1 MSSLL
6 GALEPGHHL
15 TEHSS
20 TLASDSACAYA
31 LAVGDQSSLAT
42 EGKVPPMAVIAL
54 GLSQV
59 IEALAL
65 GGGTVHASQEVE
77 YSNSAQVDQ
86 PIVASTVL
94 KGNSVRR
101 ASRFATV
108 ETTFAS
114 ASGDDIARALS
125 MVIVPE

>member
-6 GALEPGHHL
+6 GNLEPGHRFEDQSF
-15 TEHSS
+15 TIDRETATSYANAVGDES
-20 TLASDSACAYA
+20 TLAI
-31 LAVGDQSSLAT
+31 

-77 YSNSAQVDQ
+77 YTAPAELDQ

-101 ASRFATV
+101 GSRFATV
-108 ETTFAS
+108 ETTFS
-114 ASGDDIARALS
+114 STSGDSLARAVS
-125 MVIVPE
+125 MVIVPA

>member
-1 MSSLL
+1 MNSLL
-6 GALEPGHHL
+6 GTLEPGHQFDDQSF
-15 TEHSS
+15 TI
-20 TLASDSACAYA
+20 DSEMAVAYA
-31 LAVGDQSSLAT
+31 QAVGDESQLAAA
-42 EGKVPPMAVIAL
+42 GKVPPMAVIAL

-77 YSNSAQVDQ
+77 FVAAGQLDQ
-86 PIVASTVL
+86 PIVVSTVL

-101 ASRFATV
+101 GNRFATV

-114 ASGDDIARALS
+114 PSGDGIARAVS

>member
-6 GALEPGHHL
+6 GALEPGHQFEDQSF
-15 TEHSS
+15 TID
-20 TLASDSACAYA
+20 AGMAAAYA
-31 LAVGDQSSLAT
+31 QAVGDESQLAAK
-42 EGKVPPMAVIAL
+42 GKVPPMAVIAL

-77 YSNSAQVDQ
+77 YTAAAQVDQ
-86 PIVASTVL
+86 PIAASTVL
-94 KGNSVRR
+94 KGNSVRQGN
-101 ASRFATV
+101 RFATV
-108 ETTFAS
+108 ETTFVS
-114 ASGDDIARALS
+114 ASGGAIARAVS

>member
-6 GALEPGHHL
+6 GALEPGHQFEDQSF
-15 TEHSS
+15 TIDAEM
-20 TLASDSACAYA
+20 AVAYA
-31 LAVGDQSSLAT
+31 KAVGDESQLAA

-59 IEALAL
+59 IEALKL

-77 YSNSAQVDQ
+77 YTAAAQLNQ
-86 PIVASTVL
+86 PIVATTIL

-101 ASRFATV
+101 GSRFATV
-108 ETTFAS
+108 ETTFS
-114 ASGDDIARALS
+114 SRSGAGIARAVS

>member
-6 GALEPGHHL
+6 GDLEAGHQFEDQSF
-15 TEHSS
+15 TI
-20 TLASDSACAYA
+20 DSEMAVAYA
-31 LAVGDQSSLAT
+31 KAVGDESRLAA

-59 IEALAL
+59 IEALKL

-77 YSNSAQVDQ
+77 YTAPAQLDQ
-86 PIVASTVL
+86 PIVATTIL

-101 ASRFATV
+101 GSRFATV
-108 ETTFAS
+108 ETTFTS
-114 ASGDDIARALS
+114 RSGAGIARAIS

>member
-6 GALEPGHHL
+6 GALEPGHHFEDQSF
-15 TEHSS
+15 TI
-20 TLASDSACAYA
+20 DSEMAVAYA
-31 LAVGDQSSLAT
+31 KAVGDESQLAA

-54 GLSQV
+54 GLSQI
-59 IEALAL
+59 IEALKL

-77 YSNSAQVDQ
+77 YTAPAQLDQ
-86 PIVASTVL
+86 PIVATTVL

-101 ASRFATV
+101 GSRFATV
-108 ETTFAS
+108 VTTFKTT
-114 ASGDDIARALS
+114 SGDGIARAIS

>member
-1 MSSLL
+1 MNSLL
-6 GALEPGHHL
+6 GTLEPGHQFEDQSF
-15 TEHSS
+15 TIDPDM
-20 TLASDSACAYA
+20 ASAYA
-31 LAVGDQSSLAT
+31 KAVGDQSQLAV

-54 GLSQV
+54 GLSKV

-77 YSNSAQVDQ
+77 YTAAAQLDQ

-101 ASRFATV
+101 GNRFATV
-108 ETTFAS
+108 ETTFTS
-114 ASGDDIARALS
+114 TSGNGIARAVS